1 MISARVSGMAGLRR
15 ALAAA
20 GERGNEALA
29 AAVADEAD
37 AIMAESKRRA
47 PVDTG
52 TLRSSGTVAPVE
64 RQRGK
69 VSVEMGYGGAAS
81 AYALVQ
87 HEEMGY
93 NHPVGEAKFLERP
106 LRERAPKVAGNLAR
120 RVRRGLVSR

>member
-1 MISARVSGMAGLRR
+1 MAGLRR

-20 GERGNEALA
+20 GERANEALA

-37 AIMAESKRRA
+37 AVMAESKRRA

-64 RQRGK
+64 RRRGK
-69 VSVEMGYGGAAS
+69 VRVEMGYGGAAS

-93 NHPVGEAKFLERP
+93 NHTVGEAKFLERP
-106 LRERAPKVAGNLAR
+106 LRERAPKVAGNLAT
-120 RVRRGLVSR
+120 RVRRGLVAR